1 MIDRTHELPL
11 ARQAALLGLSRSQ
24 LYYEPQPVPAAELAR
39 IMHGPR
45 KMDEKPIFSMH

>member
-24 LYYEPQPVPAAELAR
+24 LYYEPQPVPAAELQQTAGQLR
-39 IMHGPR
+39 PSLLH
-45 KMDEKPIFSMH
+45 PI

>member
-24 LYYEPQPVPAAELAR
+24 LYYEPQPMPAAELVPHA
-39 IMHGPR
+39 GNG
-45 KMDEKPIFSMH
+45 DSMAMW